1 MVDPVCQAA
10 GAAAAGEPHHH
21 PDPPEDGGEA
31 AGAAPGGELPGGYQG
46 SPWYVILTL
55 SLKDIYELLS
65 DQFPGEYHLPPK
77 SDAVLLKIW

>member
-1 MVDPVCQAA
+1 MVDPVYQAA

-46 SPWYVILTL
+46 SPWQVMLT
-55 SLKDIYELLS
+55 SVGSQFSQDICELLS
-65 DQFPGEYHLPPK
+65 DHFPVENQFTL
-77 SDAVLLKIW
+77 

>member
-1 MVDPVCQAA
+1 MADPVCQAA
-10 GAAAAGEPHHH
+10 GPAAAGEPHHH

-55 SLKDIYELLS
+55 SWLKVLQDTYGLLAGHS
-65 DQFPGEYHLPPK
+65 HYPVSVTVP
-77 SDAVLLKIW
+77 